1 MHSQGMFANLNGYS
15 KINICR
21 LKTNKR
27 AKRGSG
33 GLLIFMKEEITQGI
47 EVIGSRLKSDDR
59 IWLKLCA
66 RFFDTKTDVYL
77 CCLYVSPQGCTGKIH
92 QNLLSDKTSRVGR
105 CYYLVILWWYV
116 FVFFVDIV
124 VSLVRLGKIPRWQL
138 ARAPSQYL
146 LG

>member
-15 KINICR
+15 NICR

-66 RFFDTKTDVYL
+66 RFFDRKTDVYL
-77 CCLYVSPQGCTGKIH
+77 CCLYIYMCLHKDQPTFLPEIVFGVS
-92 QNLLSDKTSRVGR
+92 
-105 CYYLVILWWYV
+105 
-116 FVFFVDIV
+116 
-124 VSLVRLGKIPRWQL
+124 
-138 ARAPSQYL
+138 
-146 LG
+146 